1 MLSHLRHFAKQASTP
16 YDLCT
21 SVPAPSRG
29 LLCTDGSFAA
39 LPQDHWENGAT
50 GDNLGGGYV
59 RRNGDQENETD
70 DDDDNLEET
79 QYDDC
84 WWWATS
90 VPEDEKG

>member
-1 MLSHLRHFAKQASTP
+1 MIVK
-16 YDLCT
+16 
-21 SVPAPSRG
+21 
-29 LLCTDGSFAA
+29 TDGSFAA

-50 GDNLGGGYV
+50 GDKLGGGYV
-59 RRNGDQENETD
+59 RGNGNQENRTD
-70 DDDDNLEET
+70 DDHDNLEET